1 MSIKF
6 IGIFLTVKGH
16 HEYNPA
22 RNMVISIFHDK
33 ASKHSFINKFQTN
46 IITFIGTVQYLAAAY
61 SNFSNQKR
69 FRHRSTQHSM

>member
-33 ASKHSFINKFQTN
+33 ASKHSFINKFQILN
-46 IITFIGTVQYLAAAY
+46 FQAVPNTF
-61 SNFSNQKR
+61 SE
-69 FRHRSTQHSM
+69 